1 MEFIEGNLRVVKDQ
15 SDFGGK
21 NMWHLYI
28 RTTRGG
34 WDQVQWMGHSNIQ
47 ALFTTTLP
55 VFA

>member
-1 MEFIEGNLRVVKDQ
+1 MEFIEGNLKAVKDT

-28 RTTRGG
+28 QNTRGG
-34 WDQVQWMGHSNIQ
+34 WDSIQWMGHGNIQ
-47 ALFTTTLP
+47 ALFKTTLP